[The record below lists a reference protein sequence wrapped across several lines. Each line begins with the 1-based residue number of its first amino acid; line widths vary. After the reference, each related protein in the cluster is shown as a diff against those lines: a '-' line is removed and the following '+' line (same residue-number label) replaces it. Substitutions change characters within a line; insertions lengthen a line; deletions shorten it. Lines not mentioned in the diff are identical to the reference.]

1 MASVSFRQSSLRD
14 MCQLQRV
21 SGLRG
26 EPVCSLLERRG
37 AGERIRSA
45 LVHSMAIAQQPS
57 GTQCRAPGRTLHM
70 EPRMSSRS
78 AAKSSTD
85 VLQLLTAQH
94 AEVDTLFEKIENS
107 AGNRTALLTEL
118 ADKLAAHAA
127 VEEKVFYPSVMAKS
141 TSDKLHEAVEE
152 HLQIKRVLA
161 DLIEMKP
168 DDENF
173 NAKLKVLKEDV
184 SHHAHREEEGKLFPM
199 LRSSLSADQLAA
211 IGNETLAM
219 FEQLMTGHPHL
230 NVPDETESAAPLPPA
245 S

>member
-1 MASVSFRQSSLRD
+1 
-14 MCQLQRV
+14 
-21 SGLRG
+21 
-26 EPVCSLLERRG
+26 
-37 AGERIRSA
+37 
-45 LVHSMAIAQQPS
+45 
-57 GTQCRAPGRTLHM
+57 
-70 EPRMSSRS
+70 MSSKTP
-78 AAKSSTD
+78 AKSSTD
-85 VLQLLTAQH
+85 VLKLLTAQH
-94 AEVDTLFEKIENS
+94 AEVDALFEKLENG

-127 VEEKVFYPSVMAKS
+127 VEEKVFYPAVMAKS
-141 TSDKLHEAVEE
+141 TSDKLHESVEE

-168 DDENF
+168 DEENF
-173 NAKLKVLKEDV
+173 KAKLKVLKEDV
-184 SHHAHREEEGKLFPM
+184 SHHAHGEEEGKLFPM

-230 NVPDETESAAPLPPA
+230 DVPNETTRAAPLPPA